1 MEKPQK
7 RGQVP
12 HPSSSKTPKLA
23 AFQRSPTIFSLKFVC
38 KFLASKLIFF
48 HPNFKF

>member
-7 RGQVP
+7 QGQVP

-23 AFQRSPTIFSLKFVC
+23 AFQRSPTIVSFEICLQVFGLKVDLFS
-38 KFLASKLIFF
+38 
-48 HPNFKF
+48 P